1 MLRIFLCEGVSV
13 GLLFG
18 EFLFYEAE
26 KKEKKTLKQQSLVLL
41 LRWGKSEGN

>member
-26 KKEKKTLKQQSLVLL
+26 KKGKKNFKATKFGFTFAV
-41 LRWGKSEGN
+41 GKK